1 MHKIIDTFDGEYA
14 FLSNFYE
21 HPFEFDGV
29 IYRTAEH
36 AFQAM
41 KATNEH
47 DRQMIIN
54 AATPGQAKRLGR
66 KIHLRSDWEQVKEIY
81 MLDIIRA
88 KFGDPE
94 LGQMLMSTRDAY
106 LIEGTTWHDN
116 TWGNC
121 SCDRCKH
128 IEGKNYLGK
137 ILMSVRQDLIQLTP
151 DELIPCMK

>member
-1 MHKIIDTFDGEYA
+1 MSNIIDVFDGKYA

-21 HPFEFDGV
+21 HPFMFDGKV
-29 IYRTAEH
+29 YRTAEH

-41 KATNEH
+41 KATNEADH
-47 DRQMIIN
+47 EMIRN

-66 KIHLRSDWEQVKEIY
+66 KIKLRSDWEQIKEIV
-81 MLDIIRA
+81 MLDVVRS
-88 KFGDPE
+88 KFAVPE
-94 LGQMLMSTRDAY
+94 LGQMLMDTKDAY

-121 SCDRCKH
+121 TCERCKN

-137 ILMSVRQDLIQLTP
+137 ILMSVRQDLIQLAP
-151 DELIPCMK
+151 

>member
-1 MHKIIDTFDGEYA
+1 MNNVIDVFDGEFA

-21 HPFEFDGV
+21 HPFEMDGK

-41 KATNEH
+41 KAINEH
-47 DRQMIIN
+47 DRQLIAD

-66 KIHLRSDWEQVKEIY
+66 KIQLREDWEQVKEIY

-88 KFGDPE
+88 KFADPE
-94 LGQMLMSTRDAY
+94 LGQKLINTAPSY

-121 SCDRCKH
+121 TCERCKN

-137 ILMSVRQDLIQLTP
+137 ILMSVRQDLIQLAP
-151 DELIPCMK
+151 